1 MGYRSKHTNCI
12 VRVIPLRG
20 LSVQQEALCLFLRE
34 EAGRCWTD
42 MLTAHIESRGGK
54 WLSSVDLSKIFKGQY
69 ALHSQTVQALAQK
82 LEANVD
88 TARELRK
95 TDPEARYPHH
105 PKKYQTVVWKESAIH
120 WTEDGQILFSN
131 GKNNQPLILTTPDEY
146 IGVDIRKAEL
156 TWRADHYELCLTID
170 TGVVNP
176 SPKENGQTAGVD
188 LGEVNIAAVVT
199 EAGNV
204 LVVSGRALRSVKR
217 LRNKRHAALDSLISR
232 CKPGSKRHRK
242 LVKSK
247 ARASAKMYRQQRD
260 ILHKASRQVVEF
272 CQANDV
278 KSSAVGDVQDGVNL
292 STNSNQKISQWPHGQ
307 FVKYIT
313 YKSAEYGMKADYIP
327 EDYSTRTC
335 SWCKRVAKRAPQ
347 GRVYACPRCGAVIHR
362 DANGASNI
370 CSRARY
376 GSYGSVEVQ
385 TIMYLRPLGQSR
397 AFELRRNHPQLLKL
411 PSMWTRSYF
420 AATVGHV
427 SAMIIKK
434 YIAAQKG
441 L

>member
-1 MGYRSKHTNCI
+1 MGYRSSHTNCI
-12 VRVIPLRG
+12 VRILPLRE
-20 LSVQQEALCLFLRE
+20 LSAQQEALCLFLRE

-42 MLTAHIESRGGK
+42 MLTAHIESRSGK
-54 WLSSVDLSKIFKGQY
+54 WLSSVDLSKRFKGQY
-69 ALHSQTVQALAQK
+69 VLHSQTIQALAQK

-95 TDPEARYPHH
+95 SDPEARYPHH

-120 WTEDGQILFSN
+120 WVEGDQILLSN
-131 GKNNQPLILTTPDEY
+131 GKNNHPLILPVPAEY
-146 IGVDIRKAEL
+146 MNVDIRKAEL
-156 TWRADHYELCLTID
+156 TWRADHYELCLTIN
-170 TGVVNP
+170 TGLVNP
-176 SPKENGQTAGVD
+176 PPKEIGQTAGVD

-199 EAGNV
+199 EEGDA

-232 CKPGSKRHRK
+232 CKPGSKRHRR
-242 LVKSK
+242 LLKSK
-247 ARASAKMYRQQRD
+247 AKASAKMYRQQRD

-278 KSSAVGDVQDGVNL
+278 KEIAVGDVRDIQDGVNL

-307 FVKYIT
+307 FVKYVT
-313 YKSAEYGMKADYIP
+313 YKSAKYGMQASYIP

-335 SWCKRVAKRAPQ
+335 SCCEFVKSSAPQ

-376 GSYGSVEVQ
+376 GSYGSVQVQ
-385 TIMYLRPLGQSR
+385 TIMYLRPLGGVEPLTRANVATRIAPNPTVFRRGRVSGIQSLFAKSR
-397 AFELRRNHPQLLKL
+397 DRML
-411 PSMWTRSYF
+411 PLS
-420 AATVGHV
+420 
-427 SAMIIKK
+427 
-434 YIAAQKG
+434 
-441 L
+441 